1 MGINKINNDLKTSL
15 KNATVKENWNLIHN
29 ITDFIKNNIAQ
40 KSIFLDNRIDR
51 ILDKEHIEFTDNKK
65 ENQLS
70 RIVNYEIW
78 DKIKFLLI
86 KILEIEA
93 DKIVFK
99 AIIFRLYSSYQ
110 KPFSNTTN
118 YSNINYKY
126 KDHWLLG
133 LAQGLSALAST
144 GVGDSTMKRDE
155 GYSDFGC
162 DSCDFMELIMAVEEE
177 FDIEIPDEKSDNIET
192 VQDLY
197 YTVISYLKE
206 QE

>member
-51 ILDKEHIEFTDNKK
+51 ILDKEHIEFTDKK

-118 YSNINYKY
+118 YSNIN
-126 KDHWLLG
+126 
-133 LAQGLSALAST
+133 
-144 GVGDSTMKRDE
+144 
-155 GYSDFGC
+155 
-162 DSCDFMELIMAVEEE
+162 
-177 FDIEIPDEKSDNIET
+177 
-192 VQDLY
+192 
-197 YTVISYLKE
+197 
-206 QE
+206 